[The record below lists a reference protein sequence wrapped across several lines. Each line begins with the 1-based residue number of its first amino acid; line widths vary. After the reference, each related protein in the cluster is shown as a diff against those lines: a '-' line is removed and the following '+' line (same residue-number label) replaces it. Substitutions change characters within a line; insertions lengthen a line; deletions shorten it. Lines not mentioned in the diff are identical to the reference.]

1 MGYNIHDL
9 FDDKWTIENLSKIV
23 AVPLK
28 PAEIIINTLELN
40 SNSFRSYDHLTTV
53 IQALLEIV
61 FGMSDTQGI
70 PEKFRCLFNIMMPK
84 HKLTRLIYQ
93 DADHTSET
101 IYKRRNRSSKAKPV
115 KSTINIETI
124 IDELHSIKSGESN
137 FDMFTKHF
145 KSLNNNSLL
154 SEIIQDLITMSLG
167 CNSMDDL
174 ISFDLLLSLLGYD
187 KERSIQLLQYKEEN
201 GLTTIQVH
209 EHTSKI
215 DTTR

>member
-70 PEKFRCLFNIMMPK
+70 PEISMP
-84 HKLTRLIYQ
+84 
-93 DADHTSET
+93 
-101 IYKRRNRSSKAKPV
+101 
-115 KSTINIETI
+115 
-124 IDELHSIKSGESN
+124 
-137 FDMFTKHF
+137 
-145 KSLNNNSLL
+145 
-154 SEIIQDLITMSLG
+154 
-167 CNSMDDL
+167 
-174 ISFDLLLSLLGYD
+174 
-187 KERSIQLLQYKEEN
+187 LQYHDAQSQTNKTY
-201 GLTTIQVH
+201 LSRCRSYI
-209 EHTSKI
+209 
-215 DTTR
+215 